1 MQKAVIFSILM
12 VIAMVFWGSSWPAGK
27 VLTKY
32 ASADIITFWRFFF
45 AFLASIPLVAFL
57 KIPLRIDTNALKFLL
72 LAAICNALY
81 SIVYFM
87 GLRYGSAGKGGV
99 LVTTLTPVFAYL
111 LIYFFRRIKK
121 EKAEIKNNEILGIIL
136 GIISGICLLN
146 LGSFEE
152 LFGKFNTIFVFC
164 AMDWALLTIICQKI
178 RIHPLA
184 INFYITLLS
193 LLMYAPLFLFK
204 GEEMVQIF
212 SFGGEFWGML
222 FVVSVLSTAI
232 GTSIYYMG
240 IAAVGATKA
249 STFPLLVPATAL
261 LSSYV
266 ILGEIPSF
274 LTLFGGS
281 LAIFATYLINIYRP
295 KSKS

>member
-12 VIAMVFWGSSWPAGK
+12 VVAMIFWGSSWPAGK
-27 VLTKY
+27 VLTQY
-32 ASADIITFWRFFF
+32 TSADIITFWRFFF
-45 AFLASIPLVAFL
+45 AFFASLPLIVFL
-57 KIPLRIDTNALKFLL
+57 KISLRIDTNALKFLF

-81 SIVYFM
+81 SIIYFM

-111 LIYFFRRIKK
+111 LMYCFKRIRQEKAKIKK
-121 EKAEIKNNEILGIIL
+121 NEILGIIL
-136 GIISGICLLN
+136 GIVSGFCLLN
-146 LGSFEE
+146 LGSLEE
-152 LFGKFNTIFVFC
+152 LFGKFNIIFIFC
-164 AMDWALLTIICQKI
+164 AFDWALLTIICQRI
-178 RIHPLA
+178 RIHPLV

-193 LLMYAPLFLFK
+193 LIMYAPLFLFK

-212 SFGGEFWGML
+212 SFSYEFWTML

-261 LSSYV
+261 ISSYV
-266 ILGEIPSF
+266 ILGEIPSV

-281 LAIFATYLINIYRP
+281 LAIFATYLINIYKP
-295 KSKS
+295 KNN